1 MNGYDLITLDY
12 DDVGAARLMRRLALF
27 AMFARRVEWRR
38 SASGRGYHVRVY
50 DRRRHC
56 FDELLRMRLFMGD
69 DPARVILDRVR
80 HKAGVLDS
88 VLFTEKAGRVA
99 GPWVEY
105 KS

>member
-12 DDVGAARLMRRLALF
+12 DDVGEARFMRRVALF
-27 AMFARRVEWRR
+27 ARVFQRVEYRR
-38 SASGRGYHVRVY
+38 SASGRGYHVRIF
-50 DRRRHC
+50 DGRRHS
-56 FDELLRMRLFMGD
+56 FEAVLAMRRVLGD